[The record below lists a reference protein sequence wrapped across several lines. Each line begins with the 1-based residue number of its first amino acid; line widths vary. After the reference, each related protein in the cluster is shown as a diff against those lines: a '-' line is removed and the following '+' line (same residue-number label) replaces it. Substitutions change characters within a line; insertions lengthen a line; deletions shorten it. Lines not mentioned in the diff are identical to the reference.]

1 MAVLFDVTTPD
12 NTVLLGPPDGG
23 DGRARHSAALFT
35 VTYIGEEPVWA
46 TAQPLADD
54 PQAQAWFSLK
64 QPARRQYQPGDTAV
78 YTVLMRVP
86 PGALSGLY
94 RFRLGV
100 SEEAN
105 PDEHHASSPPVAFSV
120 PYDAP
125 RQNMAW
131 LWLLLAAV
139 LIGVLVAVFL
149 LTRPGPPPQLAETPE
164 TSLSPAVATDGR
176 NLYVAYRA
184 PDLRLYLATY
194 DTITQTWTTTDE
206 PIRYE
211 LDAEDFEDETFT
223 AQSYAS
229 PSLVWRD
236 GALYLMY
243 QARQGIRG
251 GYVVREGDTLE
262 SIAALVGRDRQTLVT
277 ENEIEGDQVR
287 PGEVLTI
294 PNRGL
299 LDEAIEITV
308 QPGDTLPA
316 IARRLGRTVE
326 EIIRANGISNPNLLF
341 VGQTLIVPAR
351 DIPAE
356 GGFRLLRYSPE
367 SRLWTDLGLAPS
379 IESSSPVAP
388 SLGYDADRWQ
398 VSYPVGNVIVLTF
411 TVEDDGPL
419 QALEREDITVQTG
432 ADATFAPVWMMRQD
446 IPFNVYRTLTFTQD
460 APIDTLVAA
469 DQTCDSEFCPLSL
482 TLELDGL
489 DGSTTQRREEPAF
502 AAAPLQDGWH
512 LIVLRQNPQ
521 GDQQGDQL
529 LAVQIPPDTGGEP
542 HLLIEPLILMG
553 EPIAEPETDEAED
566 EAEAE
571 DIANDD
577 ETTEAEEVNLL
588 RSAQTPGLVRVG
600 NTLYMLLV
608 QEGKLRLVT
617 RPATRIG
624 DWSQPQVIMPELLP
638 TPLPP
643 TPTPTATST
652 PTATATPEPTAALTP
667 TSTVAP
673 G

>member
-23 DGRARHSAALFT
+23 DERARHSAALFT
-35 VTYIGEEPVWA
+35 VTYVGEEPVWA

-78 YTVLMRVP
+78 YTVLLRVP
-86 PGALSGLY
+86 PGAMSGLY

-125 RQNMAW
+125 RQNIAW

-139 LIGVLVAVFL
+139 VIGVLVAVFL
-149 LTRPGPPPQLAETPE
+149 LTRPGPPPELAETPE
-164 TSLSPAVATDGR
+164 TNLSPAVATDGR

-194 DTITQTWTTTDE
+194 DTISQTWTTTDE
-206 PIRYE
+206 PIRYA
-211 LDAEDFEDETFT
+211 LDADGFEDETFT

-236 GALYLMY
+236 GALYLMF
-243 QARQGIRG
+243 QARQGIFG
-251 GYVVREGDTLE
+251 EYVVREDDTLE
-262 SIAALVGRDRQTLVT
+262 SIAALVGRDPQTLAA
-277 ENEIEGDQVR
+277 ENDITNAGQVR

-299 LDEAIEITV
+299 LDEAIVITV
-308 QPGDTLPA
+308 RPGDTLPA
-316 IARRLGRTVE
+316 IARRLGRTVD
-326 EIIRANGISNPNLLF
+326 EITRANNITNPNLLF
-341 VGQTLIVPAR
+341 PGQTLMVPAR

-367 SRLWTDLGLAPS
+367 SQLWTDLGLAPS
-379 IESSSPVAP
+379 IAPFTPVAP
-388 SLGYDADRWQ
+388 SLGYQDDRWQ
-398 VSYPVGNVIVLTF
+398 VSYTVGNVIVLPF
-411 TVEDDGPL
+411 TVEGDGPL
-419 QALEREDITVQTG
+419 QPLEREDITGQTG
-432 ADATFAPVWMMRQD
+432 ADAMFAPVWTVRQD
-446 IPFNVYRTLTFTQD
+446 IPFNIYRTLTFTQD
-460 APIDTLVAA
+460 GPVDTLVAV
-469 DQTCDSEFCPLSL
+469 DQTCDSEPCALSL
-482 TLELDGL
+482 TLELEGL
-489 DGSTTQRREEPAF
+489 EGSTTQRREEPAF

-521 GDQQGDQL
+521 GDQQSDQL
-529 LAVQIPPDTGGEP
+529 LALQIPPDTGGEP
-542 HLLIEPLILMG
+542 RLLFEPLILMG
-553 EPIAEPETDEAED
+553 EPIAEPESDEDDA

-571 DIANDD
+571 DIADD
-577 ETTEAEEVNLL
+577 GETTEAEQVNLL
-588 RSAQTPGLVRVG
+588 RSSQTPGLVRVG

-608 QEGKLRLVT
+608 QEGELRLVT
-617 RPATRIG
+617 RPATRTG
-624 DWSQPQVIMPELLP
+624 DWSKPQVIMPELLP
-638 TPLPP
+638 LPPP
-643 TPTPTATST
+643 TPTPTATFT